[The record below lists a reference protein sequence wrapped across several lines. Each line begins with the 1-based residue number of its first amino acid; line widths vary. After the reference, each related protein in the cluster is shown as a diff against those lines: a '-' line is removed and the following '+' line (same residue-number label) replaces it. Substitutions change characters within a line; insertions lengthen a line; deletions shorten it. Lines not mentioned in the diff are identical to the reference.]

1 MAQTYLT
8 FLLRFGVKMGKLEFK
23 HESKFRTFLS
33 PAKIRRGMVEI
44 YVYLSEC

>member
-23 HESKFRTFLS
+23 HESKFSDFFVS
-33 PAKIRRGMVEI
+33 CKN
-44 YVYLSEC
+44 